1 MENLRRFFVCCFA
14 VCFGFVFAQTVEK
27 APLRVGGDHNFPPYE
42 FLDASGNPSGYNID
56 LCKELGKELN
66 RSVDI
71 RLYKWARVKEEL
83 DNGNIDLVPGIAFST
98 KRAKDLIFSEPHT
111 RTWRAFFVRVNS
123 KYKKPVEL
131 NTAKILVQQGDISEE
146 YLAYKSF
153 RGSRISVP
161 SQEDALRLLASGT
174 GDAALVNYMGGGYVL
189 RYKKLK
195 GIKTLPGEI
204 LPKFY
209 CMASRNPKLIAEV
222 DAALLRIA
230 QDGRLQKL
238 QDKWFGTYD
247 PNLIQRS
254 LRTARTR
261 IIHGFGLSIALG
273 MFILLI
279 LRLRKQKKR
288 LSQKQTDLHDCKEKL
303 RRLEEDFQ
311 FFRTGP
317 LVSYKFN
324 IKDQRLLFVSEGIK
338 QWGYDPK
345 AAESRVSGFSDIVFS
360 EDRPWI
366 DDRFKKQ
373 LAESITSDIKQYR
386 VITKTGEIHWVMDY
400 NVILMNSEQGPLLYG
415 YMIDITD
422 QKSLEAELLESKEK
436 AESASIA
443 KGHFLANMSHEIRT
457 PLNGIMGFIQ
467 VLMQMECSSQQRE
480 YYDIIYSS
488 GQSLM
493 KIVNDILDVSKIESG
508 KMDLIQNDFNPIFLI
523 NDTVKSFAYQR
534 EKPGVD
540 IRTNLSDKIPE
551 ILNGDMLRLRQILIN
566 LLQNAM
572 KFTEEGYIEITAEIY
587 NRSDNDVRILFCVSD
602 TGIGIDPVKQKDIF
616 DNFSQLDNR
625 ITRKYGGTGLGL
637 SIVKRLVELMGGFVW
652 VESDPGKGSRFFF
665 ILPFKL
671 QSESVLESDKQVQ
684 RQLGRGLLPEL
695 KILLVEDELVNQTV
709 TRRQLESWNLKVEIA
724 ENGAAAVEFYLN
736 NEYDCILMDIQMP
749 VMDGVA
755 ATRKIRQ
762 IEAETGRHTTIY
774 AYTAAAMTGDRE
786 RFLEAGMD
794 DYISKPV
801 DIELLYSLLLKVN
814 KQTSDG
820 GPPDAK

>member
-1 MENLRRFFVCCFA
+1 MNAIL
-14 VCFGFVFAQTVEK
+14 GFTQ
-27 APLRVGGDHNFPPYE
+27 L
-42 FLDASGNPSGYNID
+42 
-56 LCKELGKELN
+56 
-66 RSVDI
+66 
-71 RLYKWARVKEEL
+71 
-83 DNGNIDLVPGIAFST
+83 
-98 KRAKDLIFSEPHT
+98 
-111 RTWRAFFVRVNS
+111 
-123 KYKKPVEL
+123 
-131 NTAKILVQQGDISEE
+131 
-146 YLAYKSF
+146 
-153 RGSRISVP
+153 
-161 SQEDALRLLASGT
+161 
-174 GDAALVNYMGGGYVL
+174 
-189 RYKKLK
+189 
-195 GIKTLPGEI
+195 
-204 LPKFY
+204 
-209 CMASRNPKLIAEV
+209 
-222 DAALLRIA
+222 LLRDTTLSPTQRQYLETI
-230 QDGRLQKL
+230 GRSSEHLQ
-238 QDKWFGTYD
+238 
-247 PNLIQRS
+247 
-254 LRTARTR
+254 
-261 IIHGFGLSIALG
+261 AL
-273 MFILLI
+273 
-279 LRLRKQKKR
+279 
-288 LSQKQTDLHDCKEKL
+288 
-303 RRLEEDFQ
+303 
-311 FFRTGP
+311 
-317 LVSYKFN
+317 
-324 IKDQRLLFVSEGIK
+324 
-338 QWGYDPK
+338 
-345 AAESRVSGFSDIVFS
+345 
-360 EDRPWI
+360 I
-366 DDRFKKQ
+366 DD
-373 LAESITSDIKQYR
+373 
-386 VITKTGEIHWVMDY
+386 V
-400 NVILMNSEQGPLLYG
+400 
-415 YMIDITD
+415 
-422 QKSLEAELLESKEK
+422 LE
-436 AESASIA
+436 
-443 KGHFLANMSHEIRT
+443 M
-457 PLNGIMGFIQ
+457 
-467 VLMQMECSSQQRE
+467 
-480 YYDIIYSS
+480 
-488 GQSLM
+488 
-493 KIVNDILDVSKIESG
+493 SKIEAGRVSVNLASF
-508 KMDLIQNDFNPIFLI
+508 DLRGMMADLTGMFRLRTEAKNLRFE
-523 NDTVKSFAYQR
+523 VK
-534 EKPGVD
+534 VD
-540 IRTNLSDKIPE
+540 DAVPDHFVSDERK
-551 ILNGDMLRLRQILIN
+551 LRQILIN